1 MSVTCFRDGSDAP
14 LHVLSVEFVLCF
26 GHVVGELLDGLGIVC
41 ALLVGDVLAKKFRT
55 KLIYRRLH
63 SFVRNVVHG
72 YHSRKRVTI
81 R

>member
-1 MSVTCFRDGSDAP
+1 MALTYV
-14 LHVLSVEFVLCF
+14 
-26 GHVVGELLDGLGIVC
+26 
-41 ALLVGDVLAKKFRT
+41 LLVGDVLAKKFRT